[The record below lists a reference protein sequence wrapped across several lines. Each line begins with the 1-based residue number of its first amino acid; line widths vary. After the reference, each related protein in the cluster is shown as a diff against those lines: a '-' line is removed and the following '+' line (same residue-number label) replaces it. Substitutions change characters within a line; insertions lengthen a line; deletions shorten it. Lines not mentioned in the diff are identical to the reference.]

1 LSDLPADEKF
11 RDVAYNKGF
20 FVWDMLSREIGR
32 RKFQHILRNITRR
45 YAFQRLTIKE
55 LWRAIEANA
64 GRDLSWFYN
73 QWFERMGAPDFHL
86 TWKQEG
92 TVVHGAI
99 TQRAPYY
106 RATLE
111 VELAGDNEQRFSRS
125 VRVNGPQ
132 TRFVLS
138 ARFRVGSVTLDPH
151 YLVLR
156 WTPEYRNVGNRQN

>member
-1 LSDLPADEKF
+1 MGDLPADAKF

-32 RKFQHILRNITRR
+32 KKFQHILRNITRR

-64 GRDLSWFYN
+64 GRDLSWFYK

-92 TVVHGAI
+92 AVVHGTI
-99 TQRAPYY
+99 TQMAPDY

-111 VELAGDNEQRFSRS
+111 VEFAGDDEQRFSRS
-125 VRVNGPQ
+125 VSVNGPQ
-132 TRFVLS
+132 TRFALT
-138 ARFRVGSVTLDPH
+138 AGFRVASLTLDPH

-156 WTPEYRNVGNRQN
+156 WTPEYRNRTRTE